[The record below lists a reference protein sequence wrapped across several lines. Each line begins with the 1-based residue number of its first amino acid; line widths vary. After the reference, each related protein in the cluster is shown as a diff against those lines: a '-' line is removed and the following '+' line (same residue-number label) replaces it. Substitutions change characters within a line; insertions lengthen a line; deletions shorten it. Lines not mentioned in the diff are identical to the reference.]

1 LIVKRVDPDAP
12 LRLAIA
18 NKRANL
24 DFEWNNLSGM
34 QDDLVSSTD
43 PDPTQ
48 GPGKRDDSP
57 PVLIAVHPADD
68 WTGGQLKMLF
78 NEPIKLGTGRF
89 YFRNVSDWS
98 ETTLTVGDPR
108 LSVDGPPSQGSSLL
122 REDAT
127 AGQAGAAGR
136 VLSITPPA
144 DLADGERRIG
154 AITGWEAGALVA
166 FLNPRG
172 DGTWYTNDDLQDK
185 GRGRGMIGSMRG
197 PLMASIGAARPGTA
211 IRSVFAEIGKAKE
224 NASFSGY
231 TIRLVSG
238 DTILAELTD
247 DTPPGPPNSVT
258 TVGFS
263 WDSSTLPEGLAPG
276 APLAIE
282 IAPNDASGLDP
293 GYLDVDNVRVTVV
306 GE

>member
-1 LIVKRVDPDAP
+1 MD
-12 LRLAIA
+12 
-18 NKRANL
+18 
-24 DFEWNNLSGM
+24 EWNSLSGM

-89 YFRNVSDWS
+89 FFRNVSDWS

-108 LSVDGPPSQGSSLL
+108 LSVDG
-122 REDAT
+122 
-127 AGQAGAAGR
+127 R

-144 DLADGERRIG
+144 DLADGERRIDT
-154 AITGWEAGALVA
+154 ITGWEAGAFVA

-172 DGTWYTNDDLQDK
+172 DGTWYANDDLQDK
-185 GRGRGMIGSMRG
+185 GRGRGTIGSMRG
-197 PLMASIGAARPGTA
+197 PIMATFGPGAGIGHELGPIAPDSRYTVSAA
-211 IRSVFAEIGKAKE
+211 IGVRDEEAKE
-224 NASFSGY
+224 NATFLGY
-231 TIRLVSG
+231 SIRLVSG

-247 DTPPGPPNSVT
+247 DSPPGPPNSVT
-258 TVGFS
+258 SVGFS
-263 WDSSTLPEGLAPG
+263 WDSSTLPVGVEPG
-276 APLAIE
+276 HPLVIE
-282 IAPNDASGLDP
+282 IAPNQASAPDP
-293 GYLDVDNVRVTVV
+293 GYLDLDNVRVTVV